1 MTDYIIK
8 GMAAKNQIS
17 VISAITKGTVETAR
31 ALHQTS
37 PVATAALGRLMTAAA
52 MMGTQLKGESDLLTL
67 QIKGSGPLGGI
78 VVTTNSNSEVKG
90 YVYNPEVELPL
101 NQAGKLDVSEALGLG
116 IMTIIKDIGLK
127 KPYMGQTH
135 LVSGEIAEDLTYY
148 FATSEQV
155 PSVVALGVLIDRDGT
170 VKQSGG
176 FILQL
181 LPDAEEYLIDKL
193 EDNLS
198 KMPPVTSL
206 LDKGY
211 LPEDIL
217 KIVLGD
223 MELDIHEKVET
234 KFSCN
239 CTKER
244 VEKALISVGKKD
256 IKEMIEDGETIE
268 LNCHFCSKKY
278 NFTIDELLE
287 ILKKS

>member
-278 NFTIDELLE
+278 NFTIDELVE